1 MYIENNI
8 LENNALEILL
18 TNTDNVFI
26 TENTVRHMSTPETDA
41 PRTTLLW
48 FELSNDVVIRNNTFT
63 YKTDVRNKNSFIV
76 YTSSQELQELTFTD
90 NSWSQSLDQAITD
103 QNVLNIR

>member
-1 MYIENNI
+1 
-8 LENNALEILL
+8 
-18 TNTDNVFI
+18 
-26 TENTVRHMSTPETDA
+26 MSTPETDA